1 MSETPIDS
9 LTHVPMPRRTA
20 LAQLG
25 VGAVAAIAPAS
36 LRASV
41 AADAPTADT
50 VDVARLL
57 RLAGVPSISYA
68 IVDGERITTQSVG
81 VRRMGDADQA
91 TADTVYAAASLTKAV
106 FAYLFL
112 GLVVDGTISLDK
124 PVREYLALP
133 NPDDERA
140 TRITAR
146 HLLSHSGGWRNWRF
160 DPKQSLTADFEPG
173 SKWGYSGE
181 GYFFL
186 QRVAETVSGK
196 SVSVLARE
204 QLFTPLGMTRSS
216 MVETEALEPYLA
228 AGHTGRGDAITS
240 RPDDKKTRMLALL
253 KERGTPMDRATTA
266 QVEAAMKSVDPA
278 AAPLPVQMS
287 PNVAGGLLTTTNDY
301 GRFLRHIVTAKR
313 HGGRA
318 ASIVGQLM
326 TPQIRC
332 NEAVQWGL
340 GAGLEDVGAD
350 RYAWQWGDNTGFKHF
365 YVASPGAEKAMVAFT
380 NGDRGRSVYERVIRE
395 RTGIDHPAFLW

>member
-1 MSETPIDS
+1 
-9 LTHVPMPRRTA
+9 MPHSPTDPDTNPLIARRTV

-25 VGAVAAIAPAS
+25 AGAIAAIAPSTARAS
-36 LRASV
+36 LA
-41 AADAPTADT
+41 T
-50 VDVARLL
+50 DVRPAETLDIARLL

-68 IVDGERITTQSVG
+68 IVDGDRITANSVG
-81 VRRMGDADQA
+81 VRKVGDAEPT

-112 GLVVDGTISLDK
+112 GLVVDGAISLDK

-133 NPDDERA
+133 NPDDERS

-146 HLLSHSGGWRNWRF
+146 HLLSHSSGWRNWRF
-160 DPKQSLTADFEPG
+160 DPKQLLTADFEPG
-173 SKWGYSGE
+173 SRWGYSGE

-196 SVSVLARE
+196 SISVLARE

-216 MVETEALEPYLA
+216 MVEIDALQPFLA
-228 AGHTGRGDAITS
+228 TGHTGRGDAVAS
-240 RPDDKKTRMLALL
+240 PPNDKKSRMLALL
-253 KERGTPMDRATTA
+253 NERGTPFDRATTA
-266 QVEAAMKSVDPA
+266 EIESAMKSVDPGST
-278 AAPLPVQMS
+278 PLPVQLS
-287 PNVAGGLLTTTNDY
+287 PNAAGGLLTTANDY

-318 ASIVGQLM
+318 AAIVSQLM

-332 NEAVQWGL
+332 NESVQWGL
-340 GAGLEDVGAD
+340 GAGLEDVGTE

-380 NGDRGRSVYERVIRE
+380 NGDRGRNVYERVIRDS
-395 RTGIDHPAFLW
+395 TGIDHPAFLW